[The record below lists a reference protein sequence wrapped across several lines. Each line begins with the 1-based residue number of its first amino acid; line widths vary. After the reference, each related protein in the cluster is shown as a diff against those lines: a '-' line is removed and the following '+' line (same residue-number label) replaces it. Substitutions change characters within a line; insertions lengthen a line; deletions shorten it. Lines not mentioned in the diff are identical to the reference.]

1 MYRLKM
7 AKASRIQPRSWP
19 VAAGATLIQ
28 TNRPIQKAPYEEN
41 AVEAN
46 TFPRRNSHMPASN
59 WTMPP

>member
-1 MYRLKM
+1 M
-7 AKASRIQPRSWP
+7 
-19 VAAGATLIQ
+19 AAGATLIQ

-59 WTMPP
+59 WTRPP

>member
-1 MYRLKM
+1 M
-7 AKASRIQPRSWP
+7 ANASRIQPRSWP
-19 VAAGATLIQ
+19 VEAVPVTRIQ